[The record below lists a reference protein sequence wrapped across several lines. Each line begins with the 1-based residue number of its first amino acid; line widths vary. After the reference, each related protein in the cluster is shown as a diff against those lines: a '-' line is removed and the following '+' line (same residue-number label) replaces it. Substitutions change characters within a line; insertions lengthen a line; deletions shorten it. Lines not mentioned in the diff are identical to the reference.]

1 MIYTFKDIEDTKVET
16 NSGVLFICG
25 SHSIFN
31 YLIMDRCREL
41 TKGNL
46 IFDTSLF
53 DEFNLSSDADN
64 IENLSFDDYMIYVK
78 GRKLVGKWY
87 CSVDYSLL
95 SKKQQEFLGTY
106 IKKPN
111 QNGLLVVLVSE
122 WKDIK
127 GFKGSKVLQ
136 RSEVSNLID
145 LSWPNRKVLESVL
158 KGMFKSKG
166 VIVEDNAIQLF
177 IMRMGNQYGDYAEQI
192 DLICVG
198 NKGNT
203 ITYQM
208 MLSYLD
214 GITNYAIDDF
224 VMAIIKPIQK
234 DKVVLTRKAY
244 KILNTLIEDV
254 GVQSLV
260 RILRRRVDMYI
271 EYRLNIN
278 NGNIPILVPYSV
290 AAIQEKLDNKSAI
303 KKVSDITFK
312 RNAKIASLTTI
323 KDWYYIK
330 MLLGSAGKYQT
341 EEQNLRALMA
351 VIHRAVYEQQKLMN
365 LIGIKDVLSE
375 GLYDIDTRVLEADIQ
390 KNNEEVEDIK
400 DAKG

>member
-1 MIYTFKDIEDTKVET
+1 MIYNFNDIENTDLEEK
-16 NSGVLFICG
+16 SQVLFICG

-31 YLIMDRCREL
+31 YIVVDRCREFI
-41 TKGNL
+41 KGNV
-46 IFDTSLF
+46 IFDLSLF
-53 DEFNLSSDADN
+53 DEFNIDSDAEN
-64 IENLSFDDYMIYVK
+64 LENLSYDDFMNYVK

-95 SKKQQEFLGTY
+95 SKKQQEGLGTY

-111 QNGLLVVLVSE
+111 QNGLLVVTVSD
-122 WKDIK
+122 WKDVK
-127 GFKGSKVLQ
+127 GFKGSKVVQ
-136 RSEVSNLID
+136 KSNVTNLID
-145 LSWPNRKVLESVL
+145 LSWPNRKTLESVL
-158 KGMFKSKG
+158 RNMFKKRG
-166 VIVEDNAIQLF
+166 LTVEDSAIRLF
-177 IMRMGNQYGDYAEQI
+177 IMRMGNQYNDYAEQI

-198 NKGNT
+198 NSGKI

-224 VMAIIKPIQK
+224 VMAIIKPVKK
-234 DKVVLTRKAY
+234 DKIVVTRKAY
-244 KILNTLIEDV
+244 KVMNTLMEDV
-254 GVQSLV
+254 GVQGLV

-271 EYRLNIN
+271 EYRSNIN

-290 AAIQEKLDNKSAI
+290 AAVQERLDEKSPI
-303 KKVSDITFK
+303 KKVSDIAFK

-341 EEQNLRALMA
+341 DEQALRALMA
-351 VIHRAVYEQQKLMN
+351 VIHRAVYPQEKLMN
-365 LIGIKDVLSE
+365 LIGIKDVLAE
-375 GLYDIDTRVLEADIQ
+375 GLYDIDTRLME
-390 KNNEEVEDIK
+390 EDIGL
-400 DAKG
+400 KGEIIDESDKE